1 MYQITRWWRQVV
13 TLRTA
18 VSHWP
23 AHRPDMTEEEESAGE
38 KEEGEQEGEEQ
49 EEQEEEEEV
58 KFKLF

>member
-1 MYQITRWWRQVV
+1 MV

-38 KEEGEQEGEEQ
+38 KEEGEQEGEEL